1 MKGVELYGQVPRAV
15 AVYGCPP
22 ILRIHQCSSAVN
34 RRRVSLTTRSG
45 GCRARRCALIGE
57 RLEAE
62 QARQATV
69 EKIEARPKL
78 LARIGIHSGAVVV
91 GAGGGFLLIST
102 ENEVRN

>member
-1 MKGVELYGQVPRAV
+1 MGRCDGR
-15 AVYGCPP
+15 
-22 ILRIHQCSSAVN
+22 LRFMAARPFFVSISVHLRSTTACRSA
-34 RRRVSLTTRSG
+34 TRSG

>member
-1 MKGVELYGQVPRAV
+1 
-15 AVYGCPP
+15 
-22 ILRIHQCSSAVN
+22 
-34 RRRVSLTTRSG
+34 
-45 GCRARRCALIGE
+45 
-57 RLEAE
+57 
-62 QARQATV
+62 V